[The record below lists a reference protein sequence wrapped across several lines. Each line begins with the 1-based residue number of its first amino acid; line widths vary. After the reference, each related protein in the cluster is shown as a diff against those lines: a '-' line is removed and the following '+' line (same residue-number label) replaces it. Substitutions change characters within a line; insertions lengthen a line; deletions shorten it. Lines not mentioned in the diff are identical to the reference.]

1 MAMNTTLH
9 IPIDTNVRKKLDI
22 KARKLGFD
30 STQAL
35 IRVWAKA
42 VVDGRTLNFGDDWG
56 EPSDEAAARINKD
69 ADEALRG
76 VNVSGPF
83 YNVEDFMQALK

>member
-1 MAMNTTLH
+1 MTTTLH
-9 IPIDTNVRKKLDI
+9 IPIDTDVRKKLDI
-22 KARKLGFD
+22 KAKNLGFD

-56 EPSDEAAARINKD
+56 EPSDAAAARINKD
-69 ADEALRG
+69 AEEALRG
-76 VNVSGPF
+76 VNVSESF
-83 YNVEDFMQALK
+83 HNVEDFMKALK